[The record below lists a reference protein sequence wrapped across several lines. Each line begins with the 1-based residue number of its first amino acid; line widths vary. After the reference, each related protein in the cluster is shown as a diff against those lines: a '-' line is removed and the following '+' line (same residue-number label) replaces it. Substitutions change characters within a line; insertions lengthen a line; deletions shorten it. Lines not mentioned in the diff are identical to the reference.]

1 MARDPDVEQV
11 AAALRV
17 SIGLLIRRLRQSPV
31 VSELSLP
38 ETAALARLDRSGPNT
53 SAELARVERIS
64 PQSMGAT
71 LAGLEAR
78 GLVARAADPQ
88 DGRRVILS
96 LTEAGRDV
104 LRDKRDARVQQLVQ
118 ALASEFSGPELDQL
132 MAVAPLID
140 RLAERL

>member
-1 MARDPDVEQV
+1 MARDIDVEQA

-38 ETAALARLDRSGPNT
+38 ETGALVRLDRSGPRT

-64 PQSMGAT
+64 PQSMGVT
-71 LAGLEAR
+71 LGGLEAR
-78 GLVARAADPQ
+78 GLVARSADPQ
-88 DGRRVILS
+88 DGRRVILA
-96 LTEAGRDV
+96 LTEAGRDL
-104 LRDKRDARVQQLVQ
+104 LRDKRDARVQQLAQ
-118 ALASEFSGPELDQL
+118 ALASEFSSAELEQL
-132 MAVAPLID
+132 LAAAPLIE

>member
-1 MARDPDVEQV
+1 MVRDLDVEQV

-17 SIGLLIRRLRQSPV
+17 SIGLLLRRLRQSPV

-38 ETAALARLDRSGPNT
+38 ETSALVRLDRSGPST

-64 PQSMGAT
+64 PQSMGVT
-71 LAGLEAR
+71 LGGLEAR

-118 ALASEFSGPELDQL
+118 ALASEFSGSELEQL
-132 MAVAPLID
+132 LAAAPLIE